1 MGWVEAIDSRLFLWL
16 NGQHAGWLDTVMVS
30 ITEMWPWIPIYIL
43 LAYLVIKQYG
53 RKSLWI
59 FLAVGLVILCSD
71 QLSAHVCKPLFHRLR
86 PCFNPEFEGMV
97 HLPKG
102 LPGGRYGFVSSHA
115 ANTFAVATF
124 LTAALRKGYRS
135 IGWWLFAWALIS
147 SYSRI
152 YIGVHYPGDVLAGA
166 VLGILVGLIIWKLT
180 TLLFNKRQSKQLTA
194 FI

>member
-71 QLSAHVCKPLFHRLR
+71 QLSAHVCK
-86 PCFNPEFEGMV
+86 
-97 HLPKG
+97 G

-124 LTAALRKGYRS
+124 LTAALRKSYRS

-180 TLLFNKRQSKQLTA
+180 TLLFNKRQSKQHG
-194 FI
+194 

>member
-1 MGWVEAIDSRLFLWL
+1 MEAVDTRLFLFL

-59 FLAVGLVILCSD
+59 FLAVGIVILCSD

-102 LPGGRYGFVSSHA
+102 SPGGRYGFVSSHA

-124 LTAALRKGYRS
+124 LTAALRKSYRS
-135 IGWWLFAWALIS
+135 IGWWLFAWALVS

-180 TLLFNKRQSKQLTA
+180 TLLFNKRQSKQHG
-194 FI
+194 

>member
-71 QLSAHVCKPLFHRLR
+71 QLSAHVCKPVFHRLR
-86 PCFNPEFEGMV
+86 PCFNPELEGLV

-124 LTAALRKGYRS
+124 LTAALRKSYRS

-180 TLLFNKRQSKQLTA
+180 TLLFNKRQSKQNG
-194 FI
+194 

>member
-86 PCFNPEFEGMV
+86 PCFNPELEGLV

-124 LTAALRKGYRS
+124 LTAALRKSYRS

-180 TLLFNKRQSKQLTA
+180 TLLFNKRQSKQNG
-194 FI
+194 

>member
-1 MGWVEAIDSRLFLWL
+1 MEAVDSRLFLFL
-16 NGQHAGWLDTVMVS
+16 NGHHAGWLDTVMVS

-43 LAYLVIKQYG
+43 LAYFVIKQYG

-71 QLSAHVCKPLFHRLR
+71 QLSAHVCKPVFHRLR
-86 PCFNPEFEGMV
+86 PCFNPELEGMV

-124 LTAALRKGYRS
+124 LTAALRKSYHS
-135 IGWWLFAWALIS
+135 IGWWLFAWALVS

-166 VLGILVGLIIWKLT
+166 VLGMLVGLIIWKLT
-180 TLLFNKRQSKQLTA
+180 TLLFNKRQSKQNG
-194 FI
+194 

>member
-1 MGWVEAIDSRLFLWL
+1 MEAVDSRLFLFL

-152 YIGVHYPGDVLAGA
+152 YTGVHYPGDVLAGA

-180 TLLFNKRQSKQLTA
+180 TLLFNKMAIKSE
-194 FI
+194 

>member
-59 FLAVGLVILCSD
+59 FFFFFLVILCSD

-124 LTAALRKGYRS
+124 LTAALRKSYRS

-180 TLLFNKRQSKQLTA
+180 TLLFNKMAIKSE
-194 FI
+194 